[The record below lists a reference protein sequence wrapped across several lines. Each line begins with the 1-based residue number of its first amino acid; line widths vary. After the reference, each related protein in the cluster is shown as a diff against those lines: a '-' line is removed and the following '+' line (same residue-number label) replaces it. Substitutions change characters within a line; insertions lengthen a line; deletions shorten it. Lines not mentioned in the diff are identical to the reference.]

1 MNKEPTITTSDEEL
15 PMATLSRRERLERLT
30 ERLTRPHQGTLETL
44 AEKYAFSLYEAT
56 GCLAEGQ
63 RRHFDGD
70 QMVSVLETISE
81 WGEVLLLIN
90 NKDGVFEC
98 KGTIPKGTVGRGYYN
113 LGSGSPISGHLCH
126 DKCQGIYCL
135 RRSFKKKE
143 TCSVQFFN
151 QEGEAMFKI
160 FLGRDAQGGI
170 LPEQLTQF
178 EAFSGLRQSVA

>member
-1 MNKEPTITTSDEEL
+1 MNTEATTHTPDDEQPFAML
-15 PMATLSRRERLERLT
+15 DHSERLQRLT

-44 AEKYAFSLYEAT
+44 AEKYALTLYEAT
-56 GCLAEGQ
+56 GCLAEDQ

-70 QMVSVLETISE
+70 QMIPVLETLSE

-98 KGTIPKGTVGRGYYN
+98 KGSIPKGTVGRGYYN
-113 LGSGSPISGHLCH
+113 LGSGSPISGHLCYE
-126 DKCQGIYCL
+126 KCQGIYCL

-151 QEGEAMFKI
+151 QEGAAMFKI
-160 FLGRDAQGGI
+160 FLGRDAEGRI
-170 LPEQLTQF
+170 LSDQLRQF
-178 EAFSGLRQSVA
+178 EALSGLRQSVA